1 MLSSSGGHG
10 CKKITLMSVKKREPK
25 FPVWNFHIAD
35 CTWMFLWWYSNTA
48 SHPQG
53 LFCKKRKTC
62 HSWCSHKQLMLPC
75 FYRLHMLFLIQM
87 QILLKY
93 KRETEI
99 NMIELKFL
107 KVWLRLWTTN
117 GTKQLVSLLVNLVSL
132 HSCRKKPEKSSW
144 IRVAQLI

>member
-1 MLSSSGGHG
+1 
-10 CKKITLMSVKKREPK
+10 
-25 FPVWNFHIAD
+25 
-35 CTWMFLWWYSNTA
+35 
-48 SHPQG
+48 
-53 LFCKKRKTC
+53 
-62 HSWCSHKQLMLPC
+62 MLPC

-107 KVWLRLWTTN
+107 KAWLRLWTTN